1 MQAKTG
7 YTNGISS
14 SISSSISSP
23 AEPLMRELYAGDVY
37 EYYPLGKYI
46 VAAPG
51 VCSGR
56 PTFKYTRIEV
66 RMILA
71 YLAEGRTIAEIVA
84 DYGRKELTPAAISEA
99 ILLASYTFEQA
110 THVSPR
116 MAV

>member
-7 YTNGISS
+7 YTNGILSGV
-14 SISSSISSP
+14 SSP
-23 AEPLMRELYAGDVY
+23 TDPLMRELYADDVY
-37 EYYPLGKYI
+37 EYHPLGKYI

-51 VCSGR
+51 ICGGR

-71 YLAEGRTIAEIVA
+71 YLAEGRTIAEIVT
-84 DYGRKELTPAAISEA
+84 DYGHEELTPAAISEA
-99 ILLASYTFEQA
+99 ILLASHTFEKT

-116 MAV
+116 IAV